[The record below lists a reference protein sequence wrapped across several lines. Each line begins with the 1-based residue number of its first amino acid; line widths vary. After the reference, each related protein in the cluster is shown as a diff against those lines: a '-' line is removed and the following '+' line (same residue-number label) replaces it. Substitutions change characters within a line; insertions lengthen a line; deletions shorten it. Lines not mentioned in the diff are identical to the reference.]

1 MKLGVYRLFGVLL
14 LNRKF
19 APLRC
24 IFDRFFGEMKFQVA
38 VFKALWFQEL
48 GVWGLEV
55 YCSWHNFVI
64 KVGRKNDGQK

>member
-19 APLRC
+19 APLRR

-38 VFKALWFQEL
+38 VLKALWFQEL
-48 GVWGLEV
+48 GVWGLAV

-64 KVGRKNDGQK
+64 KVGRKSEGQK